1 MIRREFL
8 ICLIV
13 TIPVVSAAALSAQQ
27 PTEIVLRV
35 EGMI

>member
-8 ICLIV
+8 ICLV
-13 TIPVVSAAALSAQQ
+13 VAIPAVSAAVLSAQQ